1 MGAKGRRDRLTGVSA
16 TSAPAGAK
24 LPNHSDVI
32 PSVANRPPGQTAP
45 KKTNR
50 LALSALESLCEAVVE
65 LLEVNDSAASQDN
78 TSTPRTVAPPD
89 PRWPRRRLARQTE
102 TRDKWWRRDLHIA
115 IDQAL
120 AAGKLSRGQAA
131 VLRSVMS
138 FSGDRG
144 QDVTAGQRTIA
155 KAGGW
160 RSDRTVRRHLRQ
172 LEQIGFAA
180 VEHRVERS
188 PDGRCRQLTNI
199 TRLLLP
205 GYAADRRSA
214 RKGAGRTT
222 PAGTRPAAPPPR
234 PAARA
239 PRPAAPVPVVLAP
252 APIRT
257 PVSARGLALAARTAA
272 IPATARPGAPPGR

>member
-1 MGAKGRRDRLTGVSA
+1 M
-16 TSAPAGAK
+16 
-24 LPNHSDVI
+24 
-32 PSVANRPPGQTAP
+32 
-45 KKTNR
+45 
-50 LALSALESLCEAVVE
+50 ESLCEAVVE

-78 TSTPRTVAPPD
+78 TSIPRTVAPPD

-120 AAGKLSRGQAA
+120 AAGKLTRGQAA
-131 VLRSVMS
+131 ALRSVMS

-205 GYAADRRSA
+205 GHAADRRSA
-214 RKGAGRTT
+214 RKGPGRTT
-222 PAGTRPAAPPPR
+222 PAGTR

-239 PRPAAPVPVVLAP
+239 PRPAAPVRVVLAP